1 MKTLQ
6 SIGALC
12 ALMLVFASCEQQNK
26 ELTDLTEVEAVGEKT
41 IEAPAELIINL
52 ISDPVED
59 PHSSLMGLH
68 LAQNVRKNGQEVMV
82 FLNVHG
88 VKLMGPGAETLEF
101 HDENLQQVL
110 RDLMADGGVVRACPH
125 CMMAHDIKADDL
137 LEGVQVM
144 ENALMVEKIKN
155 NPTVFTY

>member
-6 SIGALC
+6 SIGAMC
-12 ALMLVFASCEQQNK
+12 ALLLVFASCEQQNK
-26 ELTDLTEVEAVGEKT
+26 ELTDITAVETTDEKAV
-41 IEAPAELIINL
+41 EAPAELIINL

-88 VKLMGPGAETLEF
+88 VKLMGDAADALEF

-110 RDLMADGGVVRACPH
+110 MDLMADGGVVRACPH
-125 CMMAHDIKADDL
+125 CMMAHDIEAEDL

-144 ENALMVEKIKN
+144 DNAVMMEKIKN